1 MYKSLKKHLPQLTID
16 LNKLVHAWGYGTQ
29 ELFME
34 LREKEFIL
42 TKEMH
47 FLCLKKILKAN
58 KIQLAD
64 KLTRTMVEDVW
75 QDFIENNRI
84 YPDTIPVLNQLKQ
97 SGYKLGVIT
106 DCDLDVAEGILK
118 KHRLTDYFDVK
129 VISSVIKS
137 YKPDPIMFNEAIKL
151 AKCDPKEGIY
161 VGDSEID
168 IKGAREIR
176 LTTVILDRGEGKKQ
190 NQGMDIRP
198 DFRINNLL
206 ELPKI
211 ISELDRSMGI

>member
-34 LREKEFIL
+34 LREKEFIS

-64 KLTRTMVEDVW
+64 NLAHAMVEDVW

-84 YPDTIPVLNQLKQ
+84 YPDTIPALNQLKQ

-106 DCDLDVAEGILK
+106 DCDLDVAEGIIK
-118 KHRLTDYFDVK
+118 RHRLTDYFDVK

-137 YKPDPIMFNEAIKL
+137 YKPNPIMFIEAIKL
-151 AKCDPKEGIY
+151 AKCAPKEGIY
-161 VGDSEID
+161 IGDSEID
-168 IKGAREIR
+168 IKGARETR
-176 LTTVILDRGEGKKQ
+176 LTTVILDRGGEKKQ
-190 NQGMDIRP
+190 NQGRDIRP

-211 ISELDRSMGI
+211 ISKLDESMRI